1 MKITKVV
8 IEGFHNVFRKTYEFS
23 DLNYLYGRNGAGKST
38 VLQAIQLGLLGYV
51 PGTNKTKQ
59 GVFTHSNNHTMAIKL
74 CLDDNGVPV
83 TIQRIW
89 TKSKSSVT
97 ENIEI
102 KPEGYCIEDLTKD
115 VELPLFNFD
124 DFTHLTA
131 NNLKD
136 WFINYLPKHTFK
148 TEWKTVLQDS
158 VKNLGESIVDNNFVK
173 ESVEAIQS
181 FGLNGVEEIRQANA
195 YFKNQLSFMKSEL
208 TRKSSTLQSLIHY
221 DDYKSEYTESEL
233 INLINIT
240 ESKLI
245 KAHVDKQNRDRART
259 IQAYLNNSNLQNVD
273 AVLEDQKHAQEAAGE
288 ILREA
293 SAKLQEAE
301 TMYRELLV
309 EHMSYDKVI
318 KSNGICSFTQ
328 NPCVEIAVMVD
339 TYMER
344 QNELASQMNS
354 LNSRIA
360 ELKKIKA
367 DTESEISKINNSIS
381 GLMYDKKKC
390 DQMKQELA
398 RIPEFSEEE
407 INIDQVNAELSKYK
421 EMYGKAVA
429 NRNYNELSDVVL
441 KDKYRIENSIECLK
455 LWEKLTGVN
464 GLQSNQDYNP
474 FDELSD
480 SINEVLKKLFMSG
493 KIRCKF
499 YSDGKA
505 NSFSFGIEKDEI
517 YVPYNLLSS
526 GEKCLFVLSMFIGLM
541 NYTNSPLKIIL
552 IDDFLDHLDDS
563 NFNNVF
569 QTLESN
575 SDIQYVFAGVKKQ
588 EYSKF
593 NIINIK

>member
-233 INLINIT
+233 INLINTT

-259 IQAYLNNSNLQNVD
+259 IQAYLNDSNLQNVD
-273 AVLEDQKHAQEAAGE
+273 DILEDQKHAQEAAGE

-328 NPCVEIAVMVD
+328 NPCVEIAAMVD

-354 LNSRIA
+354 LNFRIA
-360 ELKKIKA
+360 ELKKVKA

-381 GLMYDKKKC
+381 SLMYDKKKY

-474 FDELSD
+474 FDELSNN
-480 SINEVLKKLFMSG
+480 INEVLKKLFMSG

-575 SDIQYVFAGVKKQ
+575 SDIQYVFAGVKKP

-593 NIINIK
+593 NIINIE